1 MMFATGHLRN
11 RNKNIMNRRQINKAL
26 ALAPLSCLVGL
37 PSLATASGKASTAE
51 PTRQDPSRPFRRVDV
66 GEDGRRVLFFFDFA
80 CPFCAEYHSSL
91 MNFQSSVPKQIQTQ
105 LIPVVNPAE
114 KARKNDL
121 IAAAKCFYAVQDIAS
136 REQVRTFVSNVY
148 SMYPETRSLMNQN
161 MWIRAMKAAGIDV
174 NRFANAMQSPA
185 NNQQVMFAARKTA
198 AYDLRATPSVA
209 VGGKYVMTPDDVM
222 GDKEMFFN
230 ILNGLTSE
238 IL

>member
-1 MMFATGHLRN
+1 MMFATGPLRH
-11 RNKNIMNRRQINKAL
+11 RIKNIMNRRQLNNAL
-26 ALAPLSCLVGL
+26 AVAPLSCLVGL
-37 PSLATASGKASTAE
+37 PSFASASTKTNAAE
-51 PTRQDPSRPFRRVDV
+51 QNKQDANRPFRRVNV

-80 CPFCAEYHSSL
+80 CPYCADYHNSL
-91 MNFQSSVPKQIQTQ
+91 MNFQSSVPKQIQTL

-114 KARKNDL
+114 VARKNEL
-121 IAAAKCFYAVQDIAS
+121 IAAAKCFYAAQDVGS
-136 REQVRTFVSNVY
+136 RDQVRAFVANVY
-148 SMYPETRSLMNQN
+148 HLYPQTRSLMSKD
-161 MWIRAMKAAGIDV
+161 MWARAVRSAGIDID
-174 NRFANAMQSPA
+174 RFANALNDKS
-185 NNQQVMFAARKTA
+185 NNQKVMFAGRKTA

>member
-1 MMFATGHLRN
+1 
-11 RNKNIMNRRQINKAL
+11 MNRRQLNNAL

-37 PSLATASGKASTAE
+37 PSLATASGKATPAE
-51 PTRQDPSRPFRRVDV
+51 PTRQDPSRPFRRVNV

-80 CPFCAEYHSSL
+80 CPYCAEYHSSL
-91 MNFQSSVPKQIQTQ
+91 MNFQSSVPKQIQTL

-114 KARKNDL
+114 LARKNEL
-121 IAAAKCFYAVQDIAS
+121 IAAAKCFYAAQEVGS
-136 REQVRTFVSNVY
+136 RDQVRTFVANVY
-148 SMYPETRSLMNQN
+148 SLYPQTRSLMNKD
-161 MWIRAMKAAGIDV
+161 MWAKAIKSAGIDIQ
-174 NRFANAMQSPA
+174 RFANALNAKA

-230 ILNGLTSE
+230 MLNGLTSE

>member
-1 MMFATGHLRN
+1 MMFATGHLRS
-11 RNKNIMNRRQINKAL
+11 RIKHIMNRRQLNKAL

-37 PSLATASGKASTAE
+37 PSMATASGKANPAE
-51 PTRQDPSRPFRRVDV
+51 PSRQDPSRPFRRVNV

-80 CPFCAEYHSSL
+80 CPYCADYHSSL
-91 MNFQSSVPKQIQTQ
+91 MNFQSSVPKQIQT
-105 LIPVVNPAE
+105 LLVPVVNPAE
-114 KARKNDL
+114 MARKNEL

-148 SMYPETRSLMNQN
+148 AMYPETRSLMNQS
-161 MWIRAMKAAGIDV
+161 MWVRAMKAAGIDV
-174 NRFANAMQSPA
+174 QRFSEAMKSPA